1 MIADIMDFVNKYQ
14 KMIMIAIV
22 CYMIYYY
29 MNIEGFKYGD
39 GEYEV
44 VNNKKNEV
52 VNNKKNN
59 EMKLPIG
66 IKSKEEYPA
75 SYDGSY
81 MLDDGSDGKMKIT
94 DNPCSKSCCSVQY
107 QSSILDNDGG
117 NIDVRDNKY
126 VSSNIFCNTPFQDSG
141 CLCLEKDQARFIGA
155 RGSNAN

>member
-39 GEYEV
+39 GEYAAI
-44 VNNKKNEV
+44 NN
-52 VNNKKNN
+52 NNSV
-59 EMKLPIG
+59 MKLPIG

-75 SYDGSY
+75 PYDGSY

-94 DNPCSKSCCSVQY
+94 GNPCSKSCCSEQY

-117 NIDVRDNKY
+117 NIDIRDNKY

-141 CLCLEKDQARFIGA
+141 CLCLEKDQARFIGN